1 MDFRKT
7 QIGCMLEQ
15 MKLAM
20 LAHIPVIYIPTDQ
33 MELIHEILYSDNTID
48 SLVPRVKYD
57 SEKKTV
63 VKLADKEYGVKDD
76 EKRTFSSIK
85 DNYLIFVN
93 SIDSDVVRCPSI
105 LLTYTTK
112 WDKVETGI
120 RNFISDYMGMKRS
133 KDNNPNPYHVANISR
148 SLCIVVIPDRTSDS
162 REYCSLCDDRAG
174 PALLMKRL
182 RRSSLQNS
190 MRKVWIYLY

>member
-63 VKLADKEYGVKDD
+63 
-76 EKRTFSSIK
+76 
-85 DNYLIFVN
+85 
-93 SIDSDVVRCPSI
+93 
-105 LLTYTTK
+105 
-112 WDKVETGI
+112 
-120 RNFISDYMGMKRS
+120 S
-133 KDNNPNPYHVANISR
+133 KA
-148 SLCIVVIPDRTSDS
+148 C
-162 REYCSLCDDRAG
+162 
-174 PALLMKRL
+174 
-182 RRSSLQNS
+182 
-190 MRKVWIYLY
+190 